1 MEERK
6 NRIRG
11 FIHEKTYHPLSFEE
25 LAVVLDVP
33 HEDREVF
40 RQVLDEME
48 QEGLIVKTRKGK
60 YGAPERMGLVTGR
73 FQGNERGFGFVIPD
87 DAAMEDLFIQIDH
100 LNGAMHGDR
109 VVARIAKYPEGGR
122 RAEGEIIKILT
133 RANTRI
139 VGVFDRSGSL
149 GFVTPDHRKIRGDI
163 IIPLD
168 KTMDAVP
175 RQKVIVEITRYPEA
189 ERNAEGRIVEI
200 LGDSQEAG
208 VDVLSIIRT
217 YNIPEEFPEAVT
229 AEAAAIPQK
238 LSAGD
243 LKGRRDLRDLMM
255 VTIDGEDAR
264 DLDDAVSLEMLEGGL
279 YRLGVHIAD
288 VAHYVKEGSALD
300 KEALKRGTSV
310 YFPDRVVPMLPK
322 ELSNGICSLNPKVD
336 RLAFTVMMDID
347 NLGRVVNHEIFES
360 VIHSKERMT
369 YTDVYKI
376 LEEGDEALIE
386 RYRPL
391 VPMFEKMKELALIL
405 RKKRSLRGAIDFD
418 FEEAKIIVDE
428 NGKPV
433 DIKRYPITIANK
445 IIEEFMLLCNETV
458 SEHFYWANIPFVYR
472 IHEDPDP
479 EKIEA
484 LNAFLFNFGQRIK
497 GSGNV
502 HPRALQDV
510 LEKVKGTPQERMIS
524 TMMLRSLQKARYSDE
539 HVWHFGL
546 AANYYSHF
554 TSPIRRYPDLIIHRI
569 MKEYIHQRLDER
581 RQEHYASILPDVTKQ
596 CSERER
602 NAEEAERDCDD
613 LKKAEY
619 MQQHLM
625 ETFTGV
631 ISGITAFGMFVELE
645 NTIEGLVRLA
655 SMEDDYY
662 RYDEKQYCLI
672 GERTGKVYRIGDM
685 VDIIVIRSSPESRQ
699 IDFALATGED
709 TELYDSDKPTKKRSE
724 SVRHTGESKT
734 GKRGK
739 KQVEEY
745 VLMHVKAKS
754 RKSGKTAGK
763 SSGKTSGKTSG
774 KSGNRR
780 GKGS

>member
-6 NRIRG
+6 NKIKG
-11 FIHEKTYHPLSFEE
+11 FIHEKAYHPLSFEE

-33 HEDREVF
+33 HDDRGALQ
-40 RQVLDEME
+40 QVLDEME
-48 QEGLIVKTRKGK
+48 QEGLIFQTRKGK

-87 DAAMEDLFIQIDH
+87 DNNMEDLFIQMDH
-100 LNGAMHGDR
+100 LNGVMHGDR
-109 VVARIAKYPEGGR
+109 VVARITKYPESSR

-133 RANTRI
+133 RANSRI

-149 GFVTPDHRKIRGDI
+149 GFVIPDHRKIKGDI

-168 KTMDAVP
+168 KSMDAVP

-189 ERNAEGRIVEI
+189 ERNAEGRITEI

-217 YNIPEEFPEAVT
+217 YNIPVEFPEAVI
-229 AEAAAIPQK
+229 AEAKAIAQE
-238 LSAGD
+238 LSPDD
-243 LKGRRDLRDLMM
+243 LKNRRDLRNLTM

-264 DLDDAVSLEMLEGGL
+264 DLDDAVSLEMRENGI

-300 KEALKRGTSV
+300 DEALKRGTSV
-310 YFPDRVVPMLPK
+310 YFPDRVIPMLPK
-322 ELSNGICSLNPKVD
+322 ELSNGICSLNPQVD
-336 RLAFTVMMDID
+336 RLAFSVMMDID
-347 NLGRVVNHEIFES
+347 SLGRVVNHDIFES
-360 VIHSKERMT
+360 VIHTTERMT
-369 YTDVYKI
+369 YTAVYKI
-376 LEEGDEALIE
+376 LEEEDETLIE

-428 NGKPV
+428 NGKPI

-479 EKIEA
+479 EKIES
-484 LNAFLFNFGQRIK
+484 LNTFLFNFGQRIK

-524 TMMLRSLQKARYSDE
+524 TMMLRSLQKARYSNE
-539 HVWHFGL
+539 HEWHFGL

-581 RQEHYASILPDVTKQ
+581 RHEHYAAILPEITKQ

-631 ISGITAFGMFVELE
+631 VSGITAFGMFVELE
-645 NTIEGLVRLA
+645 NTIEGLVRLS
-655 SMEDDYY
+655 SMDDDYY

-672 GERTGKVYRIGDM
+672 GERTGNIYRIGDTI
-685 VDIIVIRSSPESRQ
+685 DIIVARSSPESRQ
-699 IDFALATGED
+699 IDFIPASAED
-709 TELYDSDKPTKKRSE
+709 PSDTSFLYETEKPKKKRSE
-724 SVRHTGESKT
+724 ASHHNGEGKT
-734 GKRGK
+734 GKKGK
-739 KQVEEY
+739 KQVEKHI
-745 VLMHVKAKS
+745 LMHVKAKG
-754 RKSGKTAGK
+754 RKPGKP
-763 SSGKTSGKTSG
+763 SG
-774 KSGNRR
+774 KSKNKHGHH
-780 GKGS
+780 